1 MALLFYLLS
10 KYFSLLREEPDG
22 LGGPSL
28 LAGDQSLQVLHGI
41 FELLHLMKLRS
52 LIRGQVKLV
61 KTLEK

>member
-41 FELLHLMKLRS
+41 FKLLYLVKLGS
-52 LIRGQVKLV
+52 LIGSQIQLV
-61 KTLEK
+61 